1 MFLANLTDEQKG
13 AFLNLAQT
21 LISADGVVSDD
32 ETSMLE
38 QYKQEM
44 SLPASTTIPHWGI
57 DQCIEVFKIASPM
70 IKKQIVFE
78 LVALAC
84 ADNNYAREERHFL
97 EDAGTALE
105 LDVYFLGE
113 CRAYVRELT
122 ALYERIGKLVSE

>member
-1 MFLANLTDEQKG
+1 MFLVNLTDEQKN
-13 AFLNLAQT
+13 AFLSLAQT

-44 SLPASTTIPHWGI
+44 SLPASSTILQQGI
-57 DQCIEVFKIASPM
+57 EQSIEVFKSSFPT

-84 ADNNYAREERHFL
+84 ADSDYA
-97 EDAGTALE
+97 DAEHRLLSE
-105 LDVYFLGE
+105 IEVSLDLDATFLGE
-113 CRAYVRELT
+113 CKAYVRELT
-122 ALYERIGKLVSE
+122 ALYERIGKLVRE